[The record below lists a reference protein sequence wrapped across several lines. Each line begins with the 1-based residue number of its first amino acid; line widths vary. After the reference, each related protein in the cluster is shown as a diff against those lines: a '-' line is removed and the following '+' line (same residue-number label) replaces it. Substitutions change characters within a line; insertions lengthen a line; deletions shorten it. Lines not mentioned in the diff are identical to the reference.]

1 MADKENGSK
10 TGYKGP
16 ERRKFLRRSH
26 ADRRKEI
33 RWEPKKSGRR
43 QATGR
48 RSIDALT
55 GLLGSK
61 R

>member
-1 MADKENGSK
+1 MADRDNSGKPD
-10 TGYKGP
+10 YKGP
-16 ERRKFLRRSH
+16 ERRKFLRRTQ

-33 RWEPKKSGRR
+33 RWEPNKPCRR

-48 RSIDALT
+48 RAVDT
-55 GLLGSK
+55 LLGSK